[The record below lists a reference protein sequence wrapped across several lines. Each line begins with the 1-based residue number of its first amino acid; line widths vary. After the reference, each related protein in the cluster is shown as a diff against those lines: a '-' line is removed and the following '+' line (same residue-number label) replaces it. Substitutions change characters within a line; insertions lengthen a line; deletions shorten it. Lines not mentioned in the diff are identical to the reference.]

1 MSNRP
6 EEMIAL
12 TLVWFVV
19 WVISNN
25 VGDHE
30 PLLFD
35 PLNVWAWTLI
45 LAVAL
50 DLGSHHARSG
60 VRH

>member
-1 MSNRP
+1 
-6 EEMIAL
+6 MIAL
-12 TLVWFVV
+12 TLIWFVV

-60 VRH
+60 ARHH